1 MGFQTQAPARGGFRG
16 RARSVAG
23 DGGGRRQDARDRT
36 LPRVG
41 ARRGLSATHRV
52 EGGRQRAAGAGG
64 GRTRTAAARGAG
76 RAHARRGGGAGRGK
90 VGGGA
95 HGGAAGRGGAGGGR
109 ACERRS
115 AARRRSLQGAVRIAG
130 RLGSGLDARAHHR
143 GLAARRRGGGGD
155 GARRTRGGAQ
165 HVASS
170 GGRGRGAAR
179 EQGAGVGLGGEEQRV
194 LVVADFTSDPAAW
207 RRLGDGYRVESR
219 FVLWQA
225 DSVLQVPSSALFR
238 HGEGWAAF
246 VVQDGKARRRD
257 VNVGERNGLMAQI
270 VAGLTEGERVVTHPD
285 LRTAC
290 G

>member
-1 MGFQTQAPARGGFRG
+1 M
-16 RARSVAG
+16 
-23 DGGGRRQDARDRT
+23 
-36 LPRVG
+36 RVHTT
-41 ARRGLSATHRV
+41 AAL
-52 EGGRQRAAGAGG
+52 QRAAEAAVE
-64 GRTRTAAARGAG
+64 TARGELEAARSILRHPAG
-76 RAHARRGGGAGRGK
+76 EAAERIAIKAPVSGSVLKIARASEGMVQTGEPLLEIGDPQRRE
-90 VGGGA
+90 VVT
-95 HGGAAGRGGAGGGR
+95 
-109 ACERRS
+109 EVLS
-115 AARRRSLQGAVRIAG
+115 ADAVRILPG
-130 RLGSGLDARAHHR
+130 MTVLFERW
-143 GLAARRRGGGGD
+143 GGGD
-155 GARRTRGGAQ
+155 ALQGRVRRVEPVGFTKISAL
-165 HVASS
+165 
-170 GGRGRGAAR
+170 
-179 EQGAGVGLGGEEQRV
+179 GVEEQRV

-270 VAGLTEGERVVTHPD
+270 VSGLTEGERVVTHPD